1 MINYRRLFIIILTV
15 VTVFRLFFNI
25 SVPLSGDEA
34 YHWEWSRHLD
44 WGYYDHPPLTG
55 WIIFLFTL
63 IGGSNLFSIRLGALL
78 LTTGAAVLIYLLAKG
93 IFRSDKAAFYAG
105 LLVIITPVFALGA
118 ALMSTD
124 PALGFFWPL
133 YLLLVYKAIFEERKT
148 FWYLSGIA
156 LGLSLLSKF
165 IGVMLVPSLFLFLIL
180 SKKRRKWIYRK
191 EPYLAALVA
200 LAIFSPVIWWNAGHN
215 WATFMFHLAK
225 RHHPAGFTS
234 KYLIEY
240 IVGQA
245 VAVSPFMYLTIL
257 AALGVAAWRGIKKQ
271 RDDWLFLFS
280 FSIVIL
286 AFFCLVSLRT
296 RTGAH
301 WPAVGY
307 LTAFVAVAGLFDG
320 FSHKKEA
327 GRLVKFPHRRFWR
340 VGKFYRFSFIFSAAI
355 SVALVAF
362 CYAVPL
368 LAPIIPANLAY
379 YGRPDKIHTGLL
391 KELYGWKEL
400 GREVDKV
407 KIELEIEFELSGVV
421 NDMDVLAVK
430 EGRDVN
436 KVKLEISGESS
447 VFIITGSYAF
457 SSMIAFYTPGQPY
470 VRLFGRGSVHGR
482 NFAYW
487 DNFEELAGQNAV
499 FVSKRPLN
507 KSVRK
512 RHLLEAS
519 FKKLVEL
526 PPFNIFRNGRL
537 VRSFYLTKCY
547 GFKNRAIIPTVQ

>member
-1 MINYRRLFIIILTV
+1 MINYRRLFMIILTV
-15 VTVFRLFFNI
+15 VTVFRLFFNV

-44 WGYYDHPPLTG
+44 WGYYDHPPLTA
-55 WIIFLFTL
+55 WIIFLFTS
-63 IGGSNLFSIRLGALL
+63 IGGSNLFSIRLGALV
-78 LTTGAAVLIYLLAKG
+78 LTTGAAVVIYLLARS
-93 IFRSDKAAFYAG
+93 IFRSDRAAFYAG

-118 ALMSTD
+118 TLVSTD

-133 YLLLVYKAIFEERKT
+133 FILFVYKAIFEERKT

-165 IGVMLVPSLFLFLIL
+165 IGVMLVPSFFLFLIL
-180 SKKRRKWIYRK
+180 SKKHRKWIYRK
-191 EPYLAALVA
+191 EPYLAGLIALV
-200 LAIFSPVIWWNAGHN
+200 IFSPVIYWNAGHN
-215 WATFMFHLAK
+215 WATFMFHLVK

-245 VAVSPFMYLTIL
+245 VAVSPFMYLTVL
-257 AALGVAAWRGIKKQ
+257 AVLGVAAWRGIKRQ
-271 RDDWLFLFS
+271 RADWLFLFS

-301 WPAVGY
+301 WPAAGY
-307 LTAFVAVAGLFDG
+307 LTAFVAIAGLFDE
-320 FSHKKEA
+320 FSRRKMA
-327 GRLVKFPHRRFWR
+327 GRLSKPLHQRFWWW
-340 VGKFYRFSFIFSAAI
+340 GKFYRCSFIFS
-355 SVALVAF
+355 VATSALLIAF

-368 LAPIIPANLAY
+368 LVPIIPANLVY
-379 YGRPDKIHTGLL
+379 KGRPDKINTGLIR
-391 KELYGWKEL
+391 ELYGWKEL
-400 GREVDKV
+400 GREVNRV
-407 KIELEIEFELSGVV
+407 KLELSG
-421 NDMDVLAVK
+421 K
-430 EGRDVN
+430 EG
-436 KVKLEISGESS
+436 

-470 VRLFGRGSVHGR
+470 VHLFGRGSVHGR

-487 DNFEELAGQNAV
+487 DKFEKLAGQNAV

-507 KSVRK
+507 KSVK
-512 RHLLEAS
+512 KKYLLEAS
-519 FKKLVEL
+519 FEKLEEL
-526 PPFNIFRNGRL
+526 SPFNIFRNGRL
-537 VRSFYLTKCY
+537 VRSFYITKCY
-547 GFKNRAIIPTVQ
+547 GFKGQAKYPG